1 MKTGV
6 IIGILVVL
14 ALIIL
19 VFTFGSTENQNNAQE
34 EQESPSVV
42 IPIVGSGGVEETMNT
57 GSGSSSTHDIE
68 ITSSG
73 FSPKTLEINAGDTVT
88 WTNKD
93 SRKHWPA
100 SAIHPTHTVYP
111 GSSISKCGT
120 SAESEIFDACNGLS
134 AGESY
139 SFTFNE
145 KGTWKYHDHLDTSRT
160 GTMIVS

>member
-19 VFTFGSTENQNNAQE
+19 VFAFGYTGNQNNVQE
-34 EQESPSVV
+34 KQESPSVV
-42 IPIVGSGGVEETMNT
+42 IPIVGSGEVEETI
-57 GSGSSSTHDIE
+57 SGSSSTHDIE

-93 SRKHWPA
+93 SRNHWPA
-100 SAIHPTHTVYP
+100 SASHPTHTVYP
-111 GSSISKCGT
+111 GSSISKCGI
-120 SAESEIFDACNGLS
+120 SAESETFDACNGLS

-145 KGTWKYHDHLDTSRT
+145 KGTWKYHDHLSTSRT
-160 GTMIVS
+160 GTIIVN

>member
-1 MKTGV
+1 MKIGV

-19 VFTFGSTENQNNAQE
+19 FFTFGFTGNQNNVQE
-34 EQESPSVV
+34 NQEPALV
-42 IPIVGSGGVEETMNT
+42 IPIVGSGEVEETIDT
-57 GSGSSSTHDIE
+57 GSGSSSTYDIE

-93 SRKHWPA
+93 SRNHWPA

-145 KGTWKYHDHLDTSRT
+145 KGTWKYHDHLSISRT
-160 GTMIVS
+160 GTIIVN

>member
-6 IIGILVVL
+6 IIGAVVVL

-19 VFTFGSTENQNNAQE
+19 VFTFGSTGNQDNVQE
-34 EQESPSVV
+34 DTGSPSVV
-42 IPIVGSGGVEETMNT
+42 IPIIGNGEDT
-57 GSGSSSTHDIE
+57 GPGSSSTHDIE

-73 FSPKTLEINAGDTVT
+73 FSPRTLTINAGDTVT

-93 SRKHWPA
+93 SRRHWPA
-100 SAIHPTHTVYP
+100 SASHPTHTIYP

-120 SAESEIFDACNGLS
+120 SAESEIFDACRGLS

-139 SFTFNE
+139 SFIFSE
-145 KGTWKYHDHLDTSRT
+145 KGTWQYHDHLSTSRT
-160 GTMIVS
+160 GTIIVN

>member
-1 MKTGV
+1 MKIGV

-19 VFTFGSTENQNNAQE
+19 FFTFGFTGNQNNVQE
-34 EQESPSVV
+34 KQESPSVT
-42 IPIVGSGGVEETMNT
+42 IPIVGSGEVEETIPEI
-57 GSGSSSTHDIE
+57 SSTHDIE

-93 SRKHWPA
+93 SRNHWPA
-100 SAIHPTHTVYP
+100 SASHPTHTIYP

-120 SAESEIFDACNGLS
+120 SAESETFDACNGLS

-145 KGTWKYHDHLDTSRT
+145 KGTWKYHDHLSISRT
-160 GTMIVS
+160 GTIIVN